1 MTNPTL
7 SSQIADLTAATQ
19 ILNSS
24 VTALIAQWKADDAE
38 GQTLD
43 NGFLLPRKE
52 SYDAHKTILGA
63 VGKIQELV
71 ASPAIRLIETSCQFY
86 ESRALHIAAE
96 HRVADLVAGAGEN
109 GVPIGQLAKKANVNA
124 DMLLRIL
131 RVLTSIGIFREVS
144 DQCFANNRI
153 STSLVGNESL
163 RSYLMVFSICH
174 YKVTDSLPAAVRQSG
189 GSDYT
194 ATHTN
199 TAFNLANKTDL
210 SFWDW
215 LSTSVQNDDG
225 TTSPRPELDY
235 FAKAMTGI
243 GKVSSTAMIY
253 DYPWKA
259 LGNGT
264 VVDVG
269 GGVGTHSMNIARV
282 YPDLNFII
290 QDRPEVI
297 EKGVSLWTKEL
308 PTYVVNGKVQLKPGD
323 FFKPQTVPGASV
335 YFLHTILHDWPDAE
349 CIQILK
355 SLVPAMGPESRVLIG
370 EMVINNSLGTKEIPD
385 APKPLPADYGLYS
398 RYSHE
403 RDLVMLSLF
412 NSKERTMDDF
422 RVLIHRAGLAVTKV
436 WECRSHMSLIECRL
450 QG

>member
-1 MTNPTL
+1 MLNSKLQNQITDL
-7 SSQIADLTAATQ
+7 SAAAQ

-24 VTALIAQWKADDAE
+24 VEALIAEWKSDDAE
-38 GQTLD
+38 GKTLD
-43 NGFLLPRKE
+43 NGVLLPTQA

-71 ASPAIRLIETSCQFY
+71 SSPPIRLIETSCQFY

-96 HRVADLVAGAGEN
+96 HRIADL
-109 GVPIGQLAKKANVNA
+109 LAAHDEQGLAVTELATKANVDT

-144 DQCFANNRI
+144 DRSFANNRV
-153 STSLVGNESL
+153 SASLVGNESL
-163 RSYLMVFSICH
+163 RSSICH
-174 YKVTDSLPAAVRQSG
+174 YKVSESLPAAVRQSG
-189 GSDYT
+189 SGYT
-194 ATHTN
+194 ATNTN
-199 TAFNLANKTDL
+199 TAFNIRHETDL

-215 LSTSVQNDDG
+215 LNTKVEQDDG
-225 TTSPRPELDY
+225 TVGPRPELDY

-243 GKVSSTAMIY
+243 GRVSSTAMIY
-253 DYPWKA
+253 DYPWDS

-269 GGVGTHSMNIARV
+269 GGVGTHSMNIAKA
-282 YPDLNFII
+282 YPELNFII

-297 EKGVSLWTKEL
+297 EKGVALWTKEL
-308 PTYVVNGKVQLKPGD
+308 PSYLQNGQVQLTPGD
-323 FFKPQTVPGASV
+323 FFQTQSVSGAAV

-349 CIQILK
+349 SIQILK
-355 SLVPAMGPESRVLIG
+355 SLTPAMTADSRVLIG

-422 RVLIHRAGLAVTKV
+422 RAIIHAAGLVV
-436 WECRSHMSLIECRL
+436 ESVYECRSHMSLIECRL
-450 QG
+450 AV

>member
-1 MTNPTL
+1 MTNPNL
-7 SSQIADLTAATQ
+7 LSQIADLSAATR

-24 VTALIAQWKADDAE
+24 VDGLIAQWEADGAE
-38 GQTLD
+38 GQSLE
-43 NGFLLPRKE
+43 NGVLLPTKAAYE
-52 SYDAHKTILGA
+52 AHKTILGA
-63 VGKIQELV
+63 IGKIQELV
-71 ASPAIRLIETSCQFY
+71 ASPPIRLIETSCQFY

-96 HRVADLVAGAGEN
+96 HRVADLVAAAGEQ
-109 GVPIGQLAKKANVNA
+109 GLAIGELAKKANVDA

-144 DQCFANNRI
+144 DQCFANNRV
-153 STSLVGNESL
+153 SASLVGNESL

-189 GSDYT
+189 AAGYS
-194 ATHTN
+194 ATNTN
-199 TAFNLANKTDL
+199 TAFNIAYGTDL

-215 LSTSVQNDDG
+215 LNTTDG
-225 TTSPRPELDY
+225 SGAPRPELDY

-243 GKVSSTAMIY
+243 GRVSSTAMIY
-253 DYPWKA
+253 DYPWNA

-282 YPDLNFII
+282 YPNLNFII

-297 EKGVSLWTKEL
+297 EKGMALWSREL
-308 PTYVVNGKVQLKPGD
+308 PAYVQTGKVQLTAGD
-323 FFKPQTVPGASV
+323 FFQPQSVAGAAV

-355 SLVPAMGPESRVLIG
+355 SLVPAMGPDSRVLIG

-385 APKPLPADYGLYS
+385 APKPLPADYGVYS

-422 RVLIHRAGLAVTKV
+422 RELIRRAGLVVNKV
-436 WECRSHMSLIECRL
+436 YECRSHMSLIECRL
-450 QG
+450 DV

>member
-1 MTNPTL
+1 MA
-7 SSQIADLTAATQ
+7 I
-19 ILNSS
+19 
-24 VTALIAQWKADDAE
+24 
-38 GQTLD
+38 
-43 NGFLLPRKE
+43 
-52 SYDAHKTILGA
+52 YA
-63 VGKIQELV
+63 V
-71 ASPAIRLIETSCQFY
+71 
-86 ESRALHIAAE
+86 
-96 HRVADLVAGAGEN
+96 
-109 GVPIGQLAKKANVNA
+109 
-124 DMLLRIL
+124 RIL

-144 DQCFANNRI
+144 DRSFANNRV
-153 STSLVGNESL
+153 SASLVGNESL

-174 YKVTDSLPAAVRQSG
+174 YKVTDSLPAAVRRSG
-189 GSDYT
+189 SGYS
-194 ATHTN
+194 ATNTN
-199 TAFNLANKTDL
+199 TAFNIAYETDL

-215 LSTSVQNDDG
+215 LNTNVQQDDSMVG
-225 TTSPRPELDY
+225 PRPELDY

-243 GKVSSTAMIY
+243 GRVSSTAMIY
-253 DYPWKA
+253 DYPWDT

-269 GGVGTHSMNIARV
+269 GGVGTHSMNIART
-282 YPDLNFII
+282 YPNLSFII

-297 EKGVSLWTKEL
+297 EKGVALWTREL
-308 PTYVVNGKVQLKPGD
+308 PEYVQNGKVQLTPGD
-323 FFKPQTVPGASV
+323 FFQPQSVTGAGV

-355 SLVPAMGPESRVLIG
+355 SLASAMTSDSRVLIG

-422 RVLIHRAGLAVTKV
+422 RGLIHQAGLVV
-436 WECRSHMSLIECRL
+436 ENVYECRSHMSLIECRL
-450 QG
+450 QSQ